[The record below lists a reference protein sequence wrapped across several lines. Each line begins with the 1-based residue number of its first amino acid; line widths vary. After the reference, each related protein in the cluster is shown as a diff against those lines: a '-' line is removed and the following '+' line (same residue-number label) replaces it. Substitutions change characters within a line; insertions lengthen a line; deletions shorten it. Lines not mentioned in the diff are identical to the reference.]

1 MSIFNRFFFHFN
13 NILTYLSAHKLN
25 LINMKKAFLVVLML
39 SSSLIFAQNNISGS
53 VSDESGNPVPGA
65 TVVVEGTNTGVV
77 TDFDG
82 NYQIN
87 ASAGDQ
93 LTFSSL
99 GFASQTITVG
109 NQSQINVT
117 LMSSVDILDEVVVS
131 GYQTQQRRS
140 LSGAIGTVDT
150 DEAFKT
156 QVTNAAE
163 ALQGRVAGVQVT
175 SGGGPGAAPVIRIRG
190 YSTTNDNSPLYVID
204 GIQTTD
210 PNVMRDINPRD
221 IENISVLKDGAA
233 AIYGAR
239 ASNGVIVVTTKKGS
253 YNSKN
258 TLEIDATY
266 GISEV
271 TRYPDMLNVQQH
283 ADMTW
288 QSILNDGN
296 TPSHPQYGSGPTP
309 SVPIF
314 LNVPIPSGAEYEG
327 AGAKVAPGGTDWFD
341 AIFDPAAV
349 TNVSVSASGGGA
361 EGRYH
366 LSANYLNQEGVIIH
380 TGYERASTRL
390 NSEFKIGD
398 KLTISENLNVT
409 YDKELTTSGNPIQ
422 NAAFSSP
429 LVPVRDTNG
438 NFAGTYSN
446 SARVGIANNPVADL
460 ARGKD
465 DYNKNL
471 RVIGDISVKWQ
482 ITPELLFKS
491 SAGIT
496 MRDLNGRYFTALNPE
511 HGEAISNNT
520 LTEQSFRQD
529 SWVVTNFLNYKNSF
543 GDHTLDLL
551 VGTESTK
558 NNYKGFGALRTNY
571 LFEDPSF
578 YLLSNGSGVPV
589 IAGAAAS
596 SNSIFSLLATANWS
610 YGGKYFATAT
620 VRKDDTS
627 RFAKATSDAIFPSGS
642 IAWLVSNEDW
652 FDSSVFD
659 TLKIRASYGELGNQE
674 IGISNADINISTINE
689 FTGAYAFGGSG
700 SATAGAVI
708 ASKGNP
714 LLTWETMTSKN
725 FAIDAG
731 FFDNKMTMTLDVF
744 ENVTDGLVAQDTQKI
759 STTAIDASA
768 PFTNLGS
775 MKSSGFDLSLNYTDV
790 TSSGLTYSI
799 SANATKAVNEVTEL
813 ISEAYSGSSQRIGT
827 MTRTSVGEPI
837 SYFYGR
843 KVLGIFQNDAE
854 VAAHATQDG
863 AGPGRFKYEDI
874 NGDGVINDSDR
885 TKIGDPHPDL
895 IFGVNMNFAY
905 KSWDMSMFWNGSL
918 GNDIFDYTALY
929 YETPYFFNGNRST
942 RVLDSWSPTN
952 TGAELPA
959 LSETTL
965 NSEFST
971 ANSFFVRDGS
981 YVRLRSLQIGY
992 TLPDTIASKL
1002 GASSARV
1009 YYNGTNLLTLT
1020 DFTGLDPEVP
1030 RGGALDIGV
1039 YSAQYPSNSISSLG
1053 INIKF

>member
-1 MSIFNRFFFHFN
+1 
-13 NILTYLSAHKLN
+13 
-25 LINMKKAFLVVLML
+25 MKKAFLVVLML
-39 SSSLIFAQNNISGS
+39 SSSLIFAQNSISGS
-53 VSDESGNPVPGA
+53 VSDADNNPIPGA
-65 TVVVEGTNTGVV
+65 TIVVEGTNTGVV

-87 ASAGDQ
+87 ASTGDQ

-99 GFASQTITVG
+99 GFGSQTITVG
-109 NQSQINVT
+109 NQNQINVT

-163 ALQGRVAGVQVT
+163 ALQGRVAGVSVV
-175 SGGGPGAAPVIRIRG
+175 SGGGPGSAPVIRIRG
-190 YSTTNDNSPLYVID
+190 YATTNSNSPLYVID

-210 PNVMRDINPRD
+210 TNVMRDINPRD

-239 ASNGVIVVTTKKGS
+239 ASNGVIVVTTKKGN

-258 TLEIDATY
+258 TLEVNATY
-266 GISEV
+266 GMSEV

-296 TPSHPQYGSGPTP
+296 TPTHPQYGSGPTP
-309 SVPIF
+309 SVPVF

-327 AGAKVAPGGTDWFD
+327 AGAKVQPGGTKWFEE
-341 AIFDPAAV
+341 IFDPAA
-349 TNVSVSASGGGA
+349 TTEVSVAASGGSEQGKYLMSV
-361 EGRYH
+361 R
-366 LSANYLNQEGVIIH
+366 YLNQEGVIIH
-380 TGYERASTRL
+380 TGFESVSTRL

-398 KLTISENLNVT
+398 KITISENLNIT
-409 YDKELTTSGNPIQ
+409 YDKEQGASGNPIQ

-460 ARGKD
+460 ARGAD
-465 DYNKNL
+465 DYSKNL
-471 RVIGDISVKWQ
+471 RVIGDVSFKYQ
-482 ITPELLFKS
+482 ITPELLFKT

-520 LTEQSFRQD
+520 LNEQSFRQD
-529 SWVVTNFLNYKNSF
+529 EWVVTNFLNYKNSF
-543 GDHTLDLL
+543 GDHTLDVLI
-551 VGTESTK
+551 GTEATK
-558 NNYKGFGALRTNY
+558 NNYKGFGALRTGY
-571 LFEDPSF
+571 LFEDPGF
-578 YLLSNGSGVPV
+578 YLLTNGSGVPV
-589 IAGAAAS
+589 ISGGGANS
-596 SNSIFSLLATANWS
+596 SSIFSLLGTANWS

-627 RFAKATSDAIFPSGS
+627 RFAQAEADAIFPSVSG
-642 IAWLVSNEDW
+642 AWLVSSEDW

-659 TLKIRASYGELGNQE
+659 TLKMRASWGELGNQQ
-674 IGISNADINISTINE
+674 IGGSNLDVNISGLSE
-689 FTGAYAFGGSG
+689 GTGFYAFSGSG
-700 SATAGAVI
+700 GATPGAVI
-708 ASKGNP
+708 GSKGNP
-714 LLTWETMTSKN
+714 LLTWETMTSTN
-725 FAIDAG
+725 FALDMG
-731 FFDNKMTMTLDVF
+731 FLDNKLTATIDVF
-744 ENVTDGLVAQDTQKI
+744 SNETTGLVAQDTQKI
-759 STTAIDASA
+759 STTAIDAAA
-768 PFTNLGS
+768 PYTNLGS
-775 MKSSGFDLSLNYTDV
+775 MKSTGFDLSLNYSDT
-790 TSSGLTYSI
+790 TSSGLTFSI
-799 SANATKAVNEVTEL
+799 NANATKATNEVTEL
-813 ISEAYSGSSQRIGT
+813 ISDFYSGGSQRIGS

-843 KVLGIFQNDAE
+843 NVLGIFQTAAE

-863 AGPGRFKYEDI
+863 AGVGRFKYEDI
-874 NGDGVINDSDR
+874 NGDGVINDNDR

-895 IFGVNMNFAY
+895 IFGINLNMGY
-905 KSWDMSMFWNGSL
+905 KNWDMSMFWNGSM

-929 YETPYFFNGNRST
+929 YETPYFFNGGRST

-959 LSETTL
+959 LSETIL
-965 NSEFST
+965 NNEFTS

-981 YVRLRSLQIGY
+981 YLRLRTLQIGY

-1039 YSAQYPSNSISSLG
+1039 YSAQYPTNSASSLG

>member
-1 MSIFNRFFFHFN
+1 
-13 NILTYLSAHKLN
+13 
-25 LINMKKAFLVVLML
+25 MKKAFFVVLML
-39 SSSLIFAQNNISGS
+39 SSSLIFAQDTISGS
-53 VSDESGNPVPGA
+53 VSDADNNPIPGA
-65 TVVVEGTNTGVV
+65 TIVVEGTNTGVV

-87 ASAGDQ
+87 ASTGDQ

-99 GFASQTITVG
+99 GFGSQTITIG
-109 NQSQINVT
+109 NQNQINVT

-163 ALQGRVAGVQVT
+163 ALQGRVAGVSVV
-175 SGGGPGAAPVIRIRG
+175 SGGGPGSAPVIRIRG
-190 YSTTNDNSPLYVID
+190 YATTNSNSPLYVID

-210 PNVMRDINPRD
+210 TNVMRDINPRD

-239 ASNGVIVVTTKKGS
+239 ASNGVIVVTTKKGN
-253 YNSKN
+253 YNTKN
-258 TLEIDATY
+258 TLDVNATY
-266 GISEV
+266 GMSQV

-296 TPSHPQYGSGPTP
+296 TPTHPQYGSGPTP
-309 SVPIF
+309 SVPVF
-314 LNVPIPSGAEYEG
+314 LNVPIPGGAEYEG
-327 AGAKVAPGGTDWFD
+327 AGAKVQPGGTKWFD
-341 AIFDPAAV
+341 EVFDPAA
-349 TNVSVSASGGGA
+349 TTEVSVAASGGSEQGKYLMSV
-361 EGRYH
+361 RY
-366 LSANYLNQEGVIIH
+366 LKQEGVIIH
-380 TGYERASTRL
+380 TGFESVSTRL

-398 KLTISENLNVT
+398 KITISENLNIT
-409 YDKELTTSGNPIQ
+409 YDKEQTTSGNPMQ

-460 ARGKD
+460 ARGKN

-471 RVIGDISVKWQ
+471 RVIGDVSFKYQ
-482 ITPELLFKS
+482 ITPELLFKT

-529 SWVVTNFLNYKNSF
+529 EWVVTNFLNYKNSF
-543 GDHTLDLL
+543 GDHTLDVLI
-551 VGTESTK
+551 GTEATK
-558 NNYKGFGALRTNY
+558 NNFKGFGALRTGY

-578 YLLSNGSGVPV
+578 YLLTNGSGVPV
-589 IAGAAAS
+589 ISSGSAS
-596 SNSIFSLLATANWS
+596 SSSIFSLLGTANWS

-620 VRKDDTS
+620 IRKDDTS
-627 RFAKATSDAIFPSGS
+627 RFAQAEADAIFPSVSG
-642 IAWLVSNEDW
+642 AWIVSSEDW

-659 TLKIRASYGELGNQE
+659 TLKMRASWGELGNQQ
-674 IGISNADINISTINE
+674 IGGSNLDVNISGLSE
-689 FTGAYAFGGSG
+689 GTGFYAFSGSG
-700 SATAGAVI
+700 GATPGAVI

-714 LLTWETMTSKN
+714 LLTWETMTSTN
-725 FAIDAG
+725 FALDMG
-731 FFDNKMTMTLDVF
+731 FLDNKLTATIDVF
-744 ENVTDGLVAQDTQKI
+744 SNETTGLVAQDTQKI
-759 STTAIDASA
+759 STTAIDARA
-768 PFTNLGS
+768 PYTNLGA
-775 MKSSGFDLSLNYTDV
+775 MKSTGFDLSLNYSDT

-799 SANATKAVNEVTEL
+799 NANATKATNEVTEL
-813 ISEAYSGSSQRIGT
+813 ISDFYSGGSQRIGS

-843 KVLGIFQNDAE
+843 NVLGIFQTAAE
-854 VAAHATQDG
+854 VAGHATQDG
-863 AGPGRFKYEDI
+863 AGVGRFKYEDI
-874 NGDGVINDSDR
+874 NGDGVINDNDR

-895 IFGVNMNFAY
+895 IFGINLNMGY
-905 KSWDMSMFWNGSL
+905 KNWDMSMFWNGSM

-929 YETPYFFNGNRST
+929 YETPYFFNGGRST

-952 TGAELPA
+952 TGAALPA
-959 LSETTL
+959 LSETIL
-965 NSEFST
+965 NNEFTS

-981 YVRLRSLQIGY
+981 YLRLRTLQIGY

-1039 YSAQYPSNSISSLG
+1039 YSAQYPTNSASSLG

>member
-1 MSIFNRFFFHFN
+1 
-13 NILTYLSAHKLN
+13 
-25 LINMKKAFLVVLML
+25 MKKAFLVVLML
-39 SSSLIFAQNNISGS
+39 SSSLIFAQNSISGS
-53 VSDESGNPVPGA
+53 VSDENNNPIPGA
-65 TVVVEGTNTGVV
+65 TIVVEGTNTGVV

-87 ASAGDQ
+87 ASTGDQ

-99 GFASQTITVG
+99 GFGSQTITVG
-109 NQSQINVT
+109 NQNQINVT

-163 ALQGRVAGVQVT
+163 ALQGRVAGVSVV

-190 YSTTNDNSPLYVID
+190 YATTNDNNPLYVID

-253 YNSKN
+253 YNMKN
-258 TLEIDATY
+258 TLDVNATY

-296 TPSHPQYGSGPTP
+296 TPSHPQYGSGSKPQIPT
-309 SVPIF
+309 F
-314 LNVPIPSGAEYEG
+314 LNVPMPSGQAYVG
-327 AGAKVAPGGTDWFD
+327 AQAQVQPGGTKWFEEV
-341 AIFDPAAV
+341 FDPASV
-349 TNVSVSASGGGA
+349 TEVSLSASGGSEQGK
-361 EGRYH
+361 YH
-366 LSANYLNQEGVIIH
+366 MSVRYLNQEGVIIH
-380 TGYERASTRL
+380 TGFESVSTRL

-398 KLTISENLNVT
+398 KITISENLNIA
-409 YDKELTTSGNPIQ
+409 YDKEGTTSGNPMQ

-446 SARVGIANNPVADL
+446 AARVGIANNPVADL
-460 ARGKD
+460 ARGKN

-471 RVIGDISVKWQ
+471 RVVGDVSFKWQ
-482 ITPELLFKS
+482 ITPELLFKT

-529 SWVVTNFLNYKNSF
+529 EWVVTNFLNYKNSF
-543 GDHTLDLL
+543 GDHTLDVL
-551 VGTESTK
+551 VGTEATK
-558 NNYKGFGALRTNY
+558 NNFKGFGALRTGY

-589 IAGAAAS
+589 IQYGNSNS
-596 SNSIFSLLATANWS
+596 SSIFSLLATANWS

-627 RFAKATSDAIFPSGS
+627 RFASATADAIFPSVSG
-642 IAWLVSNEDW
+642 AWLISSEDG

-659 TLKIRASYGELGNQE
+659 TLKIRASYGELGNQQ
-674 IGISNADINISTINE
+674 IGGSNLDVNISNLSE
-689 FTGAYAFGGSG
+689 GTGFYAFSGSG
-700 SATAGAVI
+700 GATAGAVI

-714 LLTWETMTSKN
+714 LLTWETMTSTN

-731 FFDNKMTMTLDVF
+731 FLDNRLTATIDVF
-744 ENVTDGLVAQDTQKI
+744 SNETTGLVAQDTQKI

-768 PFTNLGS
+768 PFTNLGA
-775 MKSSGFDLSLNYTDV
+775 MKSTGFDLSLNYADT
-790 TSSGLTYSI
+790 TSSGITYSI
-799 SANATKAVNEVTEL
+799 NANATRAKNEVTEL
-813 ISEAYSGSSQRIGT
+813 ISDFYSGSSNRIGT

-843 KVLGIFQNDAE
+843 NVLGIFQTAAE

-863 AGPGRFKYEDI
+863 AGVGRFKYEDI
-874 NGDGVINDSDR
+874 NGDGVINDNDR

-895 IFGVNMNFAY
+895 LFGVNLNLAY
-905 KSWDMSMFWNGSL
+905 KNWDMSMFWNGSI

-929 YETPYFFNGNRST
+929 YETPYFFNGGRST
-942 RVLDSWSPTN
+942 AVLDSWSPTN
-952 TGAELPA
+952 TGAALPA
-959 LSETTL
+959 LSETIL
-965 NSEFST
+965 NNEFTS

-981 YVRLRSLQIGY
+981 YLRLRTLQIGY
-992 TLPDTIASKL
+992 TLPDTFASKL

-1020 DFTGLDPEVP
+1020 DFTGLDPEVA
-1030 RGGALDIGV
+1030 RSGALDIGV
-1039 YSAQYPSNSISSLG
+1039 YDAQYPTNSVSSLG

>member
-1 MSIFNRFFFHFN
+1 
-13 NILTYLSAHKLN
+13 
-25 LINMKKAFLVVLML
+25 MKKAFLVVLML
-39 SSSLIFAQNNISGS
+39 SSSLIFAQNSISGS
-53 VSDESGNPVPGA
+53 VSDADNNPIPGA
-65 TVVVEGTNTGVV
+65 TIVVEGTNTGVV

-87 ASAGDQ
+87 ASTGDQ

-99 GFASQTITVG
+99 GFGSQTITVG
-109 NQSQINVT
+109 NQNQINVT

-163 ALQGRVAGVQVT
+163 ALQGRVAGVSVV
-175 SGGGPGAAPVIRIRG
+175 SGGGPGSAPVIRIRG
-190 YSTTNDNSPLYVID
+190 YATTNSNSPLYVID

-210 PNVMRDINPRD
+210 TNVMRDINPRD

-239 ASNGVIVVTTKKGS
+239 ASNGVIVVTTKKGN

-258 TLEIDATY
+258 TLEVNATY
-266 GISEV
+266 GMSQV

-296 TPSHPQYGSGPTP
+296 TPTHPQYGSGPTP
-309 SVPIF
+309 SVPVF

-327 AGAKVAPGGTDWFD
+327 AGAKVQPGGTKWFEE
-341 AIFDPAAV
+341 IFDPAA
-349 TNVSVSASGGGA
+349 TTEVSVAASGGSEQGKYLMSV
-361 EGRYH
+361 R
-366 LSANYLNQEGVIIH
+366 YLNQEGVIIH
-380 TGYERASTRL
+380 TGFESVSTRL

-398 KLTISENLNVT
+398 KITISENLNIT
-409 YDKELTTSGNPIQ
+409 YDKEQGASGNPIQ

-446 SARVGIANNPVADL
+446 AARVGIANNPVADL
-460 ARGKD
+460 ARGAD

-471 RVIGDISVKWQ
+471 RVIGDVSFKYQ
-482 ITPELLFKS
+482 ITPELLFKT

-520 LTEQSFRQD
+520 LNEQSFRQD
-529 SWVVTNFLNYKNSF
+529 EWVVTNFLNYKNSF
-543 GDHTLDLL
+543 GDHTLDVLI
-551 VGTESTK
+551 GTEATK
-558 NNYKGFGALRTNY
+558 NNYKGFGALRTGY
-571 LFEDPSF
+571 LFEDPGF
-578 YLLSNGSGVPV
+578 YLLTNGSGVPV
-589 IAGAAAS
+589 ISGGGANS
-596 SNSIFSLLATANWS
+596 SSIFSLLGTANWS

-627 RFAKATSDAIFPSGS
+627 RFAQAEADAIFPSVSG
-642 IAWLVSNEDW
+642 AWLVSSEDW

-659 TLKIRASYGELGNQE
+659 TLKMRASWGELGNQQ
-674 IGISNADINISTINE
+674 IGGSNLDVNISGLSE
-689 FTGAYAFGGSG
+689 GTGFYAFSGSG
-700 SATAGAVI
+700 GATPGAVI
-708 ASKGNP
+708 GSKGNP
-714 LLTWETMTSKN
+714 LLTWETMTSTN
-725 FAIDAG
+725 FALDMG
-731 FFDNKMTMTLDVF
+731 FLDNKLTATIDVF
-744 ENVTDGLVAQDTQKI
+744 SNETTGLVAQDTQKI
-759 STTAIDASA
+759 STTAIDAAA
-768 PFTNLGS
+768 PYTNLGA
-775 MKSSGFDLSLNYTDV
+775 MKSTGFDLSLNYSDT
-790 TSSGLTYSI
+790 TSSGLTFSI
-799 SANATKAVNEVTEL
+799 NANATKATNEVTEL
-813 ISEAYSGSSQRIGT
+813 ISDFYSGGSQRIGS

-843 KVLGIFQNDAE
+843 NVLGIFQTAAE
-854 VAAHATQDG
+854 VAGHATQDG
-863 AGPGRFKYEDI
+863 AGVGRFKYEDI
-874 NGDGVINDSDR
+874 NGDGVINDNDR

-895 IFGVNMNFAY
+895 IFGINLNMGY
-905 KSWDMSMFWNGSL
+905 KNWDMSMFWNGSM

-929 YETPYFFNGNRST
+929 YETPYFFNGGRST

-952 TGAELPA
+952 TGAALPA
-959 LSETTL
+959 LSETIL
-965 NSEFST
+965 NNEFTS

-981 YVRLRSLQIGY
+981 YLRLRTLQIGY

-1039 YSAQYPSNSISSLG
+1039 YSAQYPTNSASSLG

>member
-1 MSIFNRFFFHFN
+1 
-13 NILTYLSAHKLN
+13 
-25 LINMKKAFLVVLML
+25 MKKAFLVVLML

-87 ASAGDQ
+87 ASTGDQ

-271 TRYPDMLNVQQH
+271 TRYPDMLDVQQH

-460 ARGKD
+460 YRGKD

-520 LTEQSFRQD
+520 LSEQSFRQD

-589 IAGAAAS
+589 ISGASAS

-731 FFDNKMTMTLDVF
+731 FFDNKMTVTLDVF

-952 TGAELPA
+952 TDAELPA

>member
-1 MSIFNRFFFHFN
+1 
-13 NILTYLSAHKLN
+13 
-25 LINMKKAFLVVLML
+25 MKKAFLVVLML

-150 DEAFKT
+150 EEAFKT
-156 QVTNAAE
+156 QVTNAAD

-175 SGGGPGAAPVIRIRG
+175 SGGGPGAAPVVRIRG

-271 TRYPDMLNVQQH
+271 TRYPDMLDVQQH

-520 LTEQSFRQD
+520 LSEQSFRQD

-589 IAGAAAS
+589 ISGAGAS

-642 IAWLVSNEDW
+642 LAWLVSNEDW

-674 IGISNADINISTINE
+674 IGISNADINISNINE

-700 SATAGAVI
+700 GATAGAVI
-708 ASKGNP
+708 AAKGNP

-768 PFTNLGS
+768 PYTNLGS

>member
-1 MSIFNRFFFHFN
+1 
-13 NILTYLSAHKLN
+13 
-25 LINMKKAFLVVLML
+25 MKKAFLVVLML
-39 SSSLIFAQNNISGS
+39 SSSLIFAQDTISGS
-53 VSDESGNPVPGA
+53 VSDADNNPIPGA
-65 TVVVEGTNTGVV
+65 TIVVEGTNTGVV

-87 ASAGDQ
+87 ASTGDQ

-99 GFASQTITVG
+99 GFGSQTITIG
-109 NQSQINVT
+109 NQNQINVT

-163 ALQGRVAGVQVT
+163 ALQGRVAGVSVV
-175 SGGGPGAAPVIRIRG
+175 SGGGPGSAPVIRIRG
-190 YSTTNDNSPLYVID
+190 YATTNSNSPLYVID

-210 PNVMRDINPRD
+210 TNVMRDINPRD

-239 ASNGVIVVTTKKGS
+239 ASNGVIVVTTKKGN

-258 TLEIDATY
+258 TLEVNATY
-266 GISEV
+266 GMSQV

-296 TPSHPQYGSGPTP
+296 TPTHPQYGSGPTP
-309 SVPIF
+309 SVPVF

-327 AGAKVAPGGTDWFD
+327 AGAKVQPGGTKWFEE
-341 AIFDPAAV
+341 IFDPAA
-349 TNVSVSASGGGA
+349 TTEVSVAASGGSEQGKYLMSV
-361 EGRYH
+361 R
-366 LSANYLNQEGVIIH
+366 YLNQEGVIIH
-380 TGYERASTRL
+380 TGFESVSTRL

-398 KLTISENLNVT
+398 KITISENLNIT
-409 YDKELTTSGNPIQ
+409 YDKEQGASGNPIQ

-460 ARGKD
+460 ARGAD
-465 DYNKNL
+465 DYSKNL
-471 RVIGDISVKWQ
+471 RVIGDVSFKYQ
-482 ITPELLFKS
+482 ITPELLFKT

-520 LTEQSFRQD
+520 LNEQSFRQD
-529 SWVVTNFLNYKNSF
+529 EWVVTNFLNYKNSF
-543 GDHTLDLL
+543 GDHTLDVLI
-551 VGTESTK
+551 GTEATK
-558 NNYKGFGALRTNY
+558 NNYKGFGALRTGY
-571 LFEDPSF
+571 LFEDPGF
-578 YLLSNGSGVPV
+578 YLLTNGSGVPV
-589 IAGAAAS
+589 ISGGGANS
-596 SNSIFSLLATANWS
+596 SSIFSLLGTANWS

-627 RFAKATSDAIFPSGS
+627 RFAQAEADAIFPSVSG
-642 IAWLVSNEDW
+642 AWLVSSEDW

-659 TLKIRASYGELGNQE
+659 TLKMRASWGELGNQQ
-674 IGISNADINISTINE
+674 IGGSNLDVNISGLSE
-689 FTGAYAFGGSG
+689 GTGFYAFSGSG
-700 SATAGAVI
+700 GATPGAVI
-708 ASKGNP
+708 GSKGNP
-714 LLTWETMTSKN
+714 LLTWETMTSTN
-725 FAIDAG
+725 FALDMG
-731 FFDNKMTMTLDVF
+731 FLDNKLTATIDVF
-744 ENVTDGLVAQDTQKI
+744 SNETTGLVAQDTQKI
-759 STTAIDASA
+759 STTAIDAAA
-768 PFTNLGS
+768 PYTNLGA
-775 MKSSGFDLSLNYTDV
+775 MKSTGFDLSLNYSDT
-790 TSSGLTYSI
+790 TSSGLTFSI
-799 SANATKAVNEVTEL
+799 NANATKATNEVTEL
-813 ISEAYSGSSQRIGT
+813 ISDFYSGGSQRIGS

-843 KVLGIFQNDAE
+843 NVLGIFQTAAE

-863 AGPGRFKYEDI
+863 AGVGRFKYEDI
-874 NGDGVINDSDR
+874 NGDGVINDNDR

-895 IFGVNMNFAY
+895 LFGMNLNMAY
-905 KSWDMSMFWNGSL
+905 KNWDMSMFWNGSM

-929 YETPYFFNGNRST
+929 YETPYFFNGGRST

-959 LSETTL
+959 LSETIL
-965 NSEFST
+965 NNEFTS

-981 YVRLRSLQIGY
+981 YLRLRTLQIGY

-1039 YSAQYPSNSISSLG
+1039 YSAQYPTNSASSLG

>member
-1 MSIFNRFFFHFN
+1 
-13 NILTYLSAHKLN
+13 
-25 LINMKKAFLVVLML
+25 MKKAFLVVLML
-39 SSSLIFAQNNISGS
+39 SSSLIFAQDTISGS
-53 VSDESGNPVPGA
+53 VSDADNNPIPGA
-65 TVVVEGTNTGVV
+65 TIVVEGTNTGVV

-87 ASAGDQ
+87 ASTGDQ

-99 GFASQTITVG
+99 GFGSQTITVG
-109 NQSQINVT
+109 NQNQINVT

-163 ALQGRVAGVQVT
+163 ALQGRVAGVSVV
-175 SGGGPGAAPVIRIRG
+175 SGGGPGSAPVIRIRG
-190 YSTTNDNSPLYVID
+190 YATTNSNSPLYVID

-210 PNVMRDINPRD
+210 TNVMRDINPRD

-239 ASNGVIVVTTKKGS
+239 ASNGVIVVTTKKGN

-258 TLEIDATY
+258 TLEVNATY
-266 GISEV
+266 GMSQV

-296 TPSHPQYGSGPTP
+296 TPTHPQYGSGPTP
-309 SVPIF
+309 SVPVF

-327 AGAKVAPGGTDWFD
+327 AGAKVQPGGTKWFEE
-341 AIFDPAAV
+341 IFDPAA
-349 TNVSVSASGGGA
+349 TTEVSVAASGGSEQGKYLMSV
-361 EGRYH
+361 R
-366 LSANYLNQEGVIIH
+366 YLNQEGVIIH
-380 TGYERASTRL
+380 TGFESVSTRL

-398 KLTISENLNVT
+398 KITISENLNIT
-409 YDKELTTSGNPIQ
+409 YDKEQGASGNPIQ

-460 ARGKD
+460 ARGAD
-465 DYNKNL
+465 DYSKNL
-471 RVIGDISVKWQ
+471 RVIGDVSFKYQ
-482 ITPELLFKS
+482 ITPELLFKT

-520 LTEQSFRQD
+520 LNEQSFRQD
-529 SWVVTNFLNYKNSF
+529 EWVVTNFLNYKNSF
-543 GDHTLDLL
+543 GDHTLDVLI
-551 VGTESTK
+551 GTEATK
-558 NNYKGFGALRTNY
+558 NNYKGFGALRTGY
-571 LFEDPSF
+571 LFEDPGF
-578 YLLSNGSGVPV
+578 YLLTNGSGVPV
-589 IAGAAAS
+589 ISGGGANS
-596 SNSIFSLLATANWS
+596 SSIFSLLGTANWS

-627 RFAKATSDAIFPSGS
+627 RFAQAEADAIFPSVSG
-642 IAWLVSNEDW
+642 AWLVSSEDW

-659 TLKIRASYGELGNQE
+659 TLKMRASWGELGNQQ
-674 IGISNADINISTINE
+674 IGGSNLDVNISGLSE
-689 FTGAYAFGGSG
+689 GTGFYAFSGSG
-700 SATAGAVI
+700 GATPGAVI
-708 ASKGNP
+708 GSKGNP
-714 LLTWETMTSKN
+714 LLTWETMTSTN
-725 FAIDAG
+725 FALDMG
-731 FFDNKMTMTLDVF
+731 FLDNKLTATIDVF
-744 ENVTDGLVAQDTQKI
+744 SNETTGLVAQDTQKI
-759 STTAIDASA
+759 STTAIDAAA
-768 PFTNLGS
+768 PYTNLGA
-775 MKSSGFDLSLNYTDV
+775 MKSTGFDLSLNYSDT
-790 TSSGLTYSI
+790 TSSGLTFSI
-799 SANATKAVNEVTEL
+799 NANATKATNEVTEL
-813 ISEAYSGSSQRIGT
+813 ISDFYSGGSQRIGS

-843 KVLGIFQNDAE
+843 NVLGIFQTAAE

-863 AGPGRFKYEDI
+863 AGVGRFKYEDI
-874 NGDGVINDSDR
+874 NGDGVINDNDR

-895 IFGVNMNFAY
+895 IFGINLNMGY
-905 KSWDMSMFWNGSL
+905 KNWDMSMFWNGSM

-929 YETPYFFNGNRST
+929 YETPYFFNGGRST

-959 LSETTL
+959 LSETIL
-965 NSEFST
+965 NNEFTS

-981 YVRLRSLQIGY
+981 YLRLRTLQIGY

-1039 YSAQYPSNSISSLG
+1039 YSAQYPTNSASSLG

>member
-1 MSIFNRFFFHFN
+1 
-13 NILTYLSAHKLN
+13 
-25 LINMKKAFLVVLML
+25 MKKAFLVVLML

-460 ARGKD
+460 ARGAD

-520 LTEQSFRQD
+520 LQEQSFRQD

-589 IAGAAAS
+589 ISGASAS

-674 IGISNADINISTINE
+674 IGISNADINISNINE

-874 NGDGVINDSDR
+874 NNDGVINDSDR

>member
-1 MSIFNRFFFHFN
+1 MPIFNRFFFHFN

-589 IAGAAAS
+589 IAGASAS

>member
-1 MSIFNRFFFHFN
+1 
-13 NILTYLSAHKLN
+13 
-25 LINMKKAFLVVLML
+25 MKKAFLVVLML

-271 TRYPDMLNVQQH
+271 TRYPDMLDVQQH

-520 LTEQSFRQD
+520 LSEQSFRQD

-589 IAGAAAS
+589 ISGAGAS

-674 IGISNADINISTINE
+674 IGISNADINISNINE

-700 SATAGAVI
+700 GATAGAVI
-708 ASKGNP
+708 AAKGNP

-768 PFTNLGS
+768 PYTNLGS

>member
-1 MSIFNRFFFHFN
+1 
-13 NILTYLSAHKLN
+13 
-25 LINMKKAFLVVLML
+25 MKKAFLVVLML
-39 SSSLIFAQNNISGS
+39 SSSLVFAQNNISGS
-53 VSDESGNPVPGA
+53 VSDEDGNPVPGA
-65 TVVVEGTNTGVV
+65 TIVVEGTNTGVV

-99 GFASQTITVG
+99 GFGSQTITVG
-109 NQSQINVT
+109 NQNQINVT

-150 DEAFKT
+150 EEAFKT

-221 IENISVLKDGAA
+221 IENISVLKDGSA

-239 ASNGVIVVTTKKGS
+239 ASNGVIVVTTKKGT
-253 YNSKN
+253 YNQAN
-258 TLEIDATY
+258 TLEVDASY
-266 GISEV
+266 GISTV
-271 TRYPDMLNVQQH
+271 TRVPDMLNVQQH

-296 TPSHPQYGSGPTP
+296 TPSHPQYGTGATP

-327 AGAKVAPGGTDWFD
+327 AGAKVAPNGTDWFD
-341 AIFDPAAV
+341 EIFDPAEV
-349 TNVSVSASGGGA
+349 TNVSVSASGGS
-361 EGRYH
+361 EQGRYH
-366 LSANYLNQEGVIIH
+366 MSANYLKQEGVIIH

-398 KLTISENLNVT
+398 KLTVAENLNIT
-409 YDKELTTSGNPIQ
+409 YDKEGTTSGNPIQ

-460 ARGKD
+460 YRGRN

-482 ITPELLFKS
+482 ITPELVFKT

-520 LTEQSFRQD
+520 LSEQSFRQD

-543 GDHTLDLL
+543 GDHNLDLL
-551 VGTESTK
+551 VGTEQTK

-589 IAGAAAS
+589 ISGAGAN
-596 SNSIFSLLATANWS
+596 SNSISSLLATANWS
-610 YGGKYFATAT
+610 YNNIGATAT
-620 VRKDDTS
+620 IRKDDTS
-627 RFAKATSDAIFPSGS
+627 RFAKATSDAVFPSAS
-642 IAWLVSNEDW
+642 MFWLMSSEDW

-674 IGISNADINISTINE
+674 IGISNADINISNINE
-689 FTGAYAFGGSG
+689 FTGAYAYGGSG
-700 SATAGAVI
+700 GATAGAVI

-731 FFDNKMTMTLDVF
+731 FMDNKLTMTLDVF

-768 PFTNLGS
+768 PYTNLGS
-775 MKSSGFDLSLNYTDV
+775 MKSSGFDLSLNYGDT
-790 TSSGLTYSI
+790 TSNGVTYSI
-799 SANATKAVNEVTEL
+799 AANATRAKNEVTEL
-813 ISEAYSGSSQRIGT
+813 ISESYSGSSQRIGT

-843 KVLGIFQNDAE
+843 NVLGIFQTEAE
-854 VAAHATQDG
+854 VASHATQDG
-863 AGPGRFKYEDI
+863 AGVGRFKYEDI
-874 NGDGVINDSDR
+874 NNDGIINDSDR

-895 IFGVNMNFAY
+895 IFGVNVNVAY
-905 KSWDMSMFWNGSL
+905 KNWDMSMFWNGQL
-918 GNDIFDYTALY
+918 GFDIFDYTALY

-942 RVLDSWSPTN
+942 RVLDSWSPSN
-952 TGAELPA
+952 TGAALPA

-971 ANSFFVRDGS
+971 SNSFFVRDGS
-981 YVRLRSLQIGY
+981 YARLRSLQIGY
-992 TLPDTIASKL
+992 TLPDNIASKL

-1039 YSAQYPSNSISSLG
+1039 YSAQYPSNAISSLG

>member
-1 MSIFNRFFFHFN
+1 
-13 NILTYLSAHKLN
+13 
-25 LINMKKAFLVVLML
+25 MKKAFLVVLML
-39 SSSLIFAQNNISGS
+39 SSSLIFAQDTISGS
-53 VSDESGNPVPGA
+53 VSDADNNPIPGA
-65 TVVVEGTNTGVV
+65 TIVVEGTNTGVV

-87 ASAGDQ
+87 ASTGDQ

-99 GFASQTITVG
+99 GFGSQTITVG
-109 NQSQINVT
+109 NQNQINVT

-163 ALQGRVAGVQVT
+163 ALQGRVAGVSVV
-175 SGGGPGAAPVIRIRG
+175 SGGGPGSAPVIRIRG
-190 YSTTNDNSPLYVID
+190 YATTNDNSPLYVID

-210 PNVMRDINPRD
+210 TNVMRDINPRD

-239 ASNGVIVVTTKKGS
+239 ASNGVIVVTTKKGN

-258 TLEIDATY
+258 TLEVNATY
-266 GISEV
+266 GMSQV

-296 TPSHPQYGSGPTP
+296 TPTHPQYGSGPTP
-309 SVPIF
+309 SVPVF

-327 AGAKVAPGGTDWFD
+327 AGAKVQPGGTKWFEE
-341 AIFDPAAV
+341 IFDPAA
-349 TNVSVSASGGGA
+349 TTEVSVAASGGSEQGKYLMSV
-361 EGRYH
+361 R
-366 LSANYLNQEGVIIH
+366 YLNQEGVIIH
-380 TGYERASTRL
+380 SGFESVSTRL

-398 KLTISENLNVT
+398 KITISENLNIT
-409 YDKELTTSGNPIQ
+409 YDKEQTTSGNPMQ

-446 SARVGIANNPVADL
+446 AARVGIANNPVADL
-460 ARGKD
+460 ARGAD

-471 RVIGDISVKWQ
+471 RVIGDVSFKYQ
-482 ITPELLFKS
+482 ITPELLFKT

-529 SWVVTNFLNYKNSF
+529 EWVVTNFLNYKNSF
-543 GDHTLDLL
+543 GDHTLDVLI
-551 VGTESTK
+551 GTEATK
-558 NNYKGFGALRTNY
+558 KNFKGFGALRTGY

-589 IAGAAAS
+589 IQYGGSNS
-596 SNSIFSLLATANWS
+596 SSIFSLLGTANWS

-620 VRKDDTS
+620 IRKDDTS
-627 RFAKATSDAIFPSGS
+627 RFAQAEADAIFPSVSG
-642 IAWLVSNEDW
+642 AWLVSSEDW

-659 TLKIRASYGELGNQE
+659 TLKMRASWGELGNQQ
-674 IGISNADINISTINE
+674 IGGSNLDVNISGLSE
-689 FTGAYAFGGSG
+689 GTGFYAFSGSG
-700 SATAGAVI
+700 GATPGAVI

-714 LLTWETMTSKN
+714 LLTWETMTSTN
-725 FAIDAG
+725 FALDMG
-731 FFDNKMTMTLDVF
+731 FLDNKLTATIDVF
-744 ENVTDGLVAQDTQKI
+744 SNETTGLVAQDTQKI
-759 STTAIDASA
+759 STTAIDAAA
-768 PFTNLGS
+768 PYTNLGA
-775 MKSSGFDLSLNYTDV
+775 MKSTGFDLSLNYSDT
-790 TSSGLTYSI
+790 TSSGLTFSI
-799 SANATKAVNEVTEL
+799 NANATKATNEVTEL
-813 ISEAYSGSSQRIGT
+813 ISEFYSGGSGRIGA

-843 KVLGIFQNDAE
+843 NVLGIFQTAAE

-863 AGPGRFKYEDI
+863 AGVGRFKYEDI
-874 NGDGVINDSDR
+874 NGDGVINDNDR

-895 IFGVNMNFAY
+895 LFGMNLNMAY
-905 KSWDMSMFWNGSL
+905 KNWDMSMFWNGSM

-929 YETPYFFNGNRST
+929 YETPYFFNGGRST

-952 TGAELPA
+952 TGAALPA
-959 LSETTL
+959 LSETIL
-965 NSEFST
+965 NNEFTS

-981 YVRLRSLQIGY
+981 YLRLRTLQIGY

-1039 YSAQYPSNSISSLG
+1039 YSAQYPTNSASSLG

>member
-1 MSIFNRFFFHFN
+1 
-13 NILTYLSAHKLN
+13 
-25 LINMKKAFLVVLML
+25 MKKAFLVVLML
-39 SSSLIFAQNNISGS
+39 SSSLIFAQNSISGS
-53 VSDESGNPVPGA
+53 VSDADNNPIPGA
-65 TVVVEGTNTGVV
+65 TIVVEGTNTGVV

-87 ASAGDQ
+87 ASTGDQ

-99 GFASQTITVG
+99 GFGSQTITVG
-109 NQSQINVT
+109 NQNQINVT

-163 ALQGRVAGVQVT
+163 ALQGRVAGVSVV
-175 SGGGPGAAPVIRIRG
+175 SGGGPGSAPVIRIRG
-190 YSTTNDNSPLYVID
+190 YATTNSNSPLYVID

-210 PNVMRDINPRD
+210 TNVMRDINPRD

-239 ASNGVIVVTTKKGS
+239 ASNGVIVVTTKKGN
-253 YNSKN
+253 YNTKN
-258 TLEIDATY
+258 TLEVNATY
-266 GISEV
+266 GMSQV

-296 TPSHPQYGSGPTP
+296 TPTHPQYGSGPTP
-309 SVPIF
+309 SVPVF

-327 AGAKVAPGGTDWFD
+327 AGAKVQPGGTKWFD
-341 AIFDPAAV
+341 EVFDPAA
-349 TNVSVSASGGGA
+349 TTEVSLSASGGSEQGKYLMSV
-361 EGRYH
+361 R
-366 LSANYLNQEGVIIH
+366 YLNQEGVIIH
-380 TGYERASTRL
+380 TGFESVSTRL

-398 KLTISENLNVT
+398 KITISENLNIT
-409 YDKELTTSGNPIQ
+409 YDKEQTTSGNPMQ

-460 ARGKD
+460 ARGAD

-471 RVIGDISVKWQ
+471 RVIGDVSFKYQ
-482 ITPELLFKS
+482 ITPELLFKT

-529 SWVVTNFLNYKNSF
+529 EWVVTNFLNYKNSF
-543 GDHTLDLL
+543 GDHTLDVLI
-551 VGTESTK
+551 GTEATK
-558 NNYKGFGALRTNY
+558 NNYKGFGALRTGY

-578 YLLSNGSGVPV
+578 YLLTNGSGVPV
-589 IAGAAAS
+589 ISGGGAS
-596 SNSIFSLLATANWS
+596 SSSIFSLLGTANWS

-620 VRKDDTS
+620 IRKDDTS
-627 RFAKATSDAIFPSGS
+627 RFAQAEADAIFPSVSG
-642 IAWLVSNEDW
+642 AWLVSSEDW

-659 TLKIRASYGELGNQE
+659 TLKMRASWGELGNQQ
-674 IGISNADINISTINE
+674 IGGSNLDVNISNLSE
-689 FTGAYAFGGSG
+689 FSGFYAFSGSG
-700 SATAGAVI
+700 QATAGAVI
-708 ASKGNP
+708 RSKGNP
-714 LLTWETMTSKN
+714 LLTWETMTSTN
-725 FAIDAG
+725 FALDMG
-731 FFDNKMTMTLDVF
+731 FLDNKLTATIDVF
-744 ENVTDGLVAQDTQKI
+744 SNETTGLVAQDTQKI
-759 STTAIDASA
+759 STTAIDAAA
-768 PFTNLGS
+768 PYTNLGS
-775 MKSSGFDLSLNYTDV
+775 MKSTGFDLSLNYSDT
-790 TSSGLTYSI
+790 TSSGLTFSI
-799 SANATKAVNEVTEL
+799 NANATKATNEVTEL
-813 ISEAYSGSSQRIGT
+813 ISDFYSGGSQRIGS

-843 KVLGIFQNDAE
+843 NVLGIFQTAAE
-854 VAAHATQDG
+854 VAGHATQDG
-863 AGPGRFKYEDI
+863 AGVGRFKYEDI
-874 NGDGVINDSDR
+874 NGDGVINDNDR

-895 IFGVNMNFAY
+895 LFGMNLNMAY
-905 KSWDMSMFWNGSL
+905 KNWDMSMFWNGSM

-929 YETPYFFNGNRST
+929 YETPYFFNGGRST

-952 TGAELPA
+952 TGAALPA
-959 LSETTL
+959 LSETIL
-965 NSEFST
+965 NNEFTS

-981 YVRLRSLQIGY
+981 YLRLRTLQIGY

-1039 YSAQYPSNSISSLG
+1039 YSAQYPTNSASSLG

>member
-1 MSIFNRFFFHFN
+1 
-13 NILTYLSAHKLN
+13 
-25 LINMKKAFLVVLML
+25 MKKAFLVVLML
-39 SSSLIFAQNNISGS
+39 SSSLIFAQNSISGS
-53 VSDESGNPVPGA
+53 VSDADNNPIPGA
-65 TVVVEGTNTGVV
+65 TIVVEGTNTGVV

-87 ASAGDQ
+87 ASTGDQ

-99 GFASQTITVG
+99 GFGSQTITVG
-109 NQSQINVT
+109 NQNQINVT

-163 ALQGRVAGVQVT
+163 ALQGRVAGVSVV
-175 SGGGPGAAPVIRIRG
+175 SGGGPGSAPVIRIRG
-190 YSTTNDNSPLYVID
+190 YATTNDNSPLYVID

-210 PNVMRDINPRD
+210 TNVMRDINPRD

-239 ASNGVIVVTTKKGS
+239 ASNGVIVVTTKKGN

-258 TLEIDATY
+258 TLEVNATY
-266 GISEV
+266 GMSQV

-296 TPSHPQYGSGPTP
+296 TPTHPQYGSGPTP
-309 SVPIF
+309 SVPVF

-327 AGAKVAPGGTDWFD
+327 AGAKVQPGGTKWFEE
-341 AIFDPAAV
+341 IFDPAA
-349 TNVSVSASGGGA
+349 TTEVSVAASGGSEQGKYLMSV
-361 EGRYH
+361 R
-366 LSANYLNQEGVIIH
+366 YLNQEGVIIH
-380 TGYERASTRL
+380 TGFESVSTRL

-398 KLTISENLNVT
+398 KITISENLNIT
-409 YDKELTTSGNPIQ
+409 YDKEQTTSGNPMQ

-446 SARVGIANNPVADL
+446 AARVGIANNPVADL
-460 ARGKD
+460 ARGAD

-471 RVIGDISVKWQ
+471 RVIGDVSFKYQ
-482 ITPELLFKS
+482 ITPELLFKT

-520 LTEQSFRQD
+520 LNEQSFRQD
-529 SWVVTNFLNYKNSF
+529 EWVVTNFLNYKNSF
-543 GDHTLDLL
+543 GDHTLDVLI
-551 VGTESTK
+551 GTEATK
-558 NNYKGFGALRTNY
+558 NNYKGFGALRTGY
-571 LFEDPSF
+571 LFEDPGF
-578 YLLSNGSGVPV
+578 YLLTNGSGVPV
-589 IAGAAAS
+589 ISGGGANS
-596 SNSIFSLLATANWS
+596 SSIFSLLGTANWS

-627 RFAKATSDAIFPSGS
+627 RFAQAEADAIFPSVSG
-642 IAWLVSNEDW
+642 AWLVSSEDW

-659 TLKIRASYGELGNQE
+659 TLKMRASWGELGNQQ
-674 IGISNADINISTINE
+674 IGGSNLDVNISGLSE
-689 FTGAYAFGGSG
+689 GTGFYAFSGSG
-700 SATAGAVI
+700 GATPGAVI
-708 ASKGNP
+708 GSKGNP
-714 LLTWETMTSKN
+714 LLTWETMTSTN
-725 FAIDAG
+725 FALDMG
-731 FFDNKMTMTLDVF
+731 FLDNKLTATIDVF
-744 ENVTDGLVAQDTQKI
+744 SNETTGLVAQDTQKI
-759 STTAIDASA
+759 STTAIDAAA
-768 PFTNLGS
+768 PYTNLGS
-775 MKSSGFDLSLNYTDV
+775 MKSTGFDLSLNYSDT
-790 TSSGLTYSI
+790 TSSGLTFSI
-799 SANATKAVNEVTEL
+799 NANATKATNEVTEL
-813 ISEAYSGSSQRIGT
+813 ISDFYSGGSQRIGS

-843 KVLGIFQNDAE
+843 NVLGIFQTAAE

-863 AGPGRFKYEDI
+863 AGVGRFKYEDI
-874 NGDGVINDSDR
+874 NGDGVINDNDR

-895 IFGVNMNFAY
+895 IFGINLNMGY
-905 KSWDMSMFWNGSL
+905 KNWDMSMFWNGSM

-929 YETPYFFNGNRST
+929 YETPYFFNGGRST

-959 LSETTL
+959 LSETIL
-965 NSEFST
+965 NNEFTS

-981 YVRLRSLQIGY
+981 YLRLRTLQIGY

-1039 YSAQYPSNSISSLG
+1039 YSAQYPTNSASSLG

>member
-1 MSIFNRFFFHFN
+1 
-13 NILTYLSAHKLN
+13 
-25 LINMKKAFLVVLML
+25 MKKAFLVVLML
-39 SSSLIFAQNNISGS
+39 SSSLIFAQDTISGS
-53 VSDESGNPVPGA
+53 VSDADNNPIPGA
-65 TVVVEGTNTGVV
+65 TIVVEGTNTGVV

-87 ASAGDQ
+87 ASTGDQ

-99 GFASQTITVG
+99 GFGSQTITVG
-109 NQSQINVT
+109 NQNQINVT

-163 ALQGRVAGVQVT
+163 ALQGRVAGVSVV
-175 SGGGPGAAPVIRIRG
+175 SGGGPGSAPVIRIRG
-190 YSTTNDNSPLYVID
+190 YATTNDNSPLYVID

-210 PNVMRDINPRD
+210 TNVMRDINPRD

-239 ASNGVIVVTTKKGS
+239 ASNGVIVVTTKKGN

-258 TLEIDATY
+258 TLEVNATY
-266 GISEV
+266 GMSQV

-296 TPSHPQYGSGPTP
+296 TPTHPQYGSGPTP
-309 SVPIF
+309 SVPVF

-327 AGAKVAPGGTDWFD
+327 AGAKVQPGGTKWFEE
-341 AIFDPAAV
+341 IFDPAA
-349 TNVSVSASGGGA
+349 TTEVSVAASGGSEQGKYLMSV
-361 EGRYH
+361 R
-366 LSANYLNQEGVIIH
+366 YLNQEGVIIH
-380 TGYERASTRL
+380 TGFESVSTRL

-398 KLTISENLNVT
+398 KITISENLNIT
-409 YDKELTTSGNPIQ
+409 YDKEQTTSGNPMQ

-446 SARVGIANNPVADL
+446 AARVGIANNPVADL
-460 ARGKD
+460 ARGAD

-471 RVIGDISVKWQ
+471 RVIGDVSFKYQ
-482 ITPELLFKS
+482 ITPELLFKT

-529 SWVVTNFLNYKNSF
+529 EWVITNFLNYKNSF
-543 GDHTLDLL
+543 GDHTLDVLI
-551 VGTESTK
+551 GTEATK
-558 NNYKGFGALRTNY
+558 QNFKGFGALRTGY

-589 IAGAAAS
+589 IQYGGSNS
-596 SNSIFSLLATANWS
+596 SSIFSLLGTANWS

-620 VRKDDTS
+620 IRKDDTS
-627 RFAKATSDAIFPSGS
+627 RFAQAEADAIFPSVSG
-642 IAWLVSNEDW
+642 AWLVSSEDW

-659 TLKIRASYGELGNQE
+659 TLKMRASWGELGNQQ
-674 IGISNADINISTINE
+674 IGGSNLDVNISGLSE
-689 FTGAYAFGGSG
+689 GTGFYAFSGSG
-700 SATAGAVI
+700 GATPGAVI

-714 LLTWETMTSKN
+714 LLTWETMTSTN
-725 FAIDAG
+725 FALDMG
-731 FFDNKMTMTLDVF
+731 FLDNKLTATIDVF
-744 ENVTDGLVAQDTQKI
+744 SNETTGLVAQDTQKI

-768 PFTNLGS
+768 PYTNLGS
-775 MKSSGFDLSLNYTDV
+775 MKSTGFDLSLNYSDT

-799 SANATKAVNEVTEL
+799 NANATKATNEVTEL
-813 ISEAYSGSSQRIGT
+813 ISEFYSGGSGRIGA

-843 KVLGIFQNDAE
+843 NVLGIFQTAAE

-863 AGPGRFKYEDI
+863 AGVGRFKYEDI
-874 NGDGVINDSDR
+874 NGDGIINDNDR

-895 IFGVNMNFAY
+895 IFGINLNMAY
-905 KSWDMSMFWNGSL
+905 KNWDMSMFWNGSM

-929 YETPYFFNGNRST
+929 YETPYFFNGGRST

-952 TGAELPA
+952 TGAALPA
-959 LSETTL
+959 LSETIL
-965 NSEFST
+965 NNEFTS

-981 YVRLRSLQIGY
+981 YLRLRTLQIGY

-1039 YSAQYPSNSISSLG
+1039 YSAQYPTNSASSLG

>member
-1 MSIFNRFFFHFN
+1 
-13 NILTYLSAHKLN
+13 
-25 LINMKKAFLVVLML
+25 MKKAFLVVLML

-283 ADMTW
+283 ADMPW

-460 ARGKD
+460 ARGAD

-520 LTEQSFRQD
+520 LSEQSFRQD

-589 IAGAAAS
+589 ISGAGAS

-642 IAWLVSNEDW
+642 LAWLVSNEDW

-674 IGISNADINISTINE
+674 IGISNADINISNINE

-700 SATAGAVI
+700 GATAGAVI
-708 ASKGNP
+708 AAKGNP

-768 PFTNLGS
+768 PYTNLGS

-874 NGDGVINDSDR
+874 NNDGVINDSDR

>member
-1 MSIFNRFFFHFN
+1 
-13 NILTYLSAHKLN
+13 
-25 LINMKKAFLVVLML
+25 MKKAFLVVLML

-589 IAGAAAS
+589 IAGASAS

-854 VAAHATQDG
+854 IAAHATQDG

-952 TGAELPA
+952 TDAELPA

>member
-1 MSIFNRFFFHFN
+1 
-13 NILTYLSAHKLN
+13 
-25 LINMKKAFLVVLML
+25 MKKAFLVVLML

-271 TRYPDMLNVQQH
+271 TRYPDMLDVQQH

-341 AIFDPAAV
+341 AIFDPAEV
-349 TNVSVSASGGGA
+349 TNVSVSASGGSS

-520 LTEQSFRQD
+520 LSEQSFRQD

-589 IAGAAAS
+589 ISGAGAS

-642 IAWLVSNEDW
+642 LAWLVSNEDW

-674 IGISNADINISTINE
+674 IGISNADINISNINE

-700 SATAGAVI
+700 GATAGAVI
-708 ASKGNP
+708 AAKGNP

-768 PFTNLGS
+768 PYTNLGS

>member
-1 MSIFNRFFFHFN
+1 
-13 NILTYLSAHKLN
+13 
-25 LINMKKAFLVVLML
+25 MKKAFLVVLML

-952 TGAELPA
+952 TDAELPA

>member
-1 MSIFNRFFFHFN
+1 
-13 NILTYLSAHKLN
+13 
-25 LINMKKAFLVVLML
+25 MKKAFLVVLML

-460 ARGKD
+460 ARGAD

-520 LTEQSFRQD
+520 LQEQSFRQD

-589 IAGAAAS
+589 ISGASAS

-674 IGISNADINISTINE
+674 IGISNADINISNINE

-874 NGDGVINDSDR
+874 NDDGVINDSDR

>member
-1 MSIFNRFFFHFN
+1 
-13 NILTYLSAHKLN
+13 
-25 LINMKKAFLVVLML
+25 MKKAFLVVLML
-39 SSSLIFAQNNISGS
+39 SSSLVFAQNNISGS
-53 VSDESGNPVPGA
+53 VSDEDGNPVPGA
-65 TVVVEGTNTGVV
+65 TIVVEGTNTGVV

-99 GFASQTITVG
+99 GFGSQTITVG
-109 NQSQINVT
+109 NQNQINVT

-221 IENISVLKDGAA
+221 IENISVLKDGSA

-239 ASNGVIVVTTKKGS
+239 ASNGVIVVTTKKGT
-253 YNSKN
+253 YNQAN
-258 TLEIDATY
+258 TLEVDASY
-266 GISEV
+266 GISTV
-271 TRYPDMLNVQQH
+271 TRVPDMLNVQQH

-296 TPSHPQYGSGPTP
+296 TPSHPQYGTGATP

-327 AGAKVAPGGTDWFD
+327 AGAKVAPNGTDWFD
-341 AIFDPAAV
+341 EIFDPAEV
-349 TNVSVSASGGGA
+349 TNVSVSASGGS
-361 EGRYH
+361 EQGRYH
-366 LSANYLNQEGVIIH
+366 MSANYLKQEGVIIH

-398 KLTISENLNVT
+398 KLTVAENLNIT
-409 YDKELTTSGNPIQ
+409 YDKEGTTSGNPIQ

-460 ARGKD
+460 YRGRN

-482 ITPELLFKS
+482 ITPELVFKT

-520 LTEQSFRQD
+520 LSEQSFRQD

-543 GDHTLDLL
+543 GDHNLDLL
-551 VGTESTK
+551 VGTEQTK

-589 IAGAAAS
+589 ISGAGAN
-596 SNSIFSLLATANWS
+596 SNSISSLLATANWS
-610 YGGKYFATAT
+610 YNNIGATAT
-620 VRKDDTS
+620 IRKDDTS
-627 RFAKATSDAIFPSGS
+627 RFAKATSDAVFPSAS
-642 IAWLVSNEDW
+642 MFWLMSSEDW

-674 IGISNADINISTINE
+674 IGISNADINISNINE
-689 FTGAYAFGGSG
+689 FTGAYAYGGSG
-700 SATAGAVI
+700 GATAGAVI

-731 FFDNKMTMTLDVF
+731 FMDNKLTMTLDVF

-768 PFTNLGS
+768 PYTNLGS
-775 MKSSGFDLSLNYTDV
+775 MKSSGFDLSLNYGDT
-790 TSSGLTYSI
+790 TSNGVTYSI
-799 SANATKAVNEVTEL
+799 AANATRAKNEVTEL
-813 ISEAYSGSSQRIGT
+813 ISESYSGSSQRIGT

-843 KVLGIFQNDAE
+843 NVLGIFQTEAE
-854 VAAHATQDG
+854 VASHASQDG
-863 AGPGRFKYEDI
+863 AGVGRFKYEDI
-874 NGDGVINDSDR
+874 NNDGVINDNDR

-895 IFGVNMNFAY
+895 IFGVNINLAW
-905 KSWDMSMFWNGSL
+905 KNWDMSMFWNGQL
-918 GNDIFDYTALY
+918 GFDIFDYTALY

-942 RVLDSWSPTN
+942 RVLDSWSPSN
-952 TGAELPA
+952 TGAALPA

-971 ANSFFVRDGS
+971 SNSFFVRDGS
-981 YVRLRSLQIGY
+981 YARLRSLQIGY
-992 TLPDTIASKL
+992 TLPDNIASKL

-1039 YSAQYPSNSISSLG
+1039 YSAQYPSNAISSLG

>member
-1 MSIFNRFFFHFN
+1 
-13 NILTYLSAHKLN
+13 
-25 LINMKKAFLVVLML
+25 MKKAFLVVLML

-258 TLEIDATY
+258 TLEVDATY

-520 LTEQSFRQD
+520 LSEQSFRQD

-589 IAGAAAS
+589 ISGAGAS

-642 IAWLVSNEDW
+642 LAWLVSNEDW

-674 IGISNADINISTINE
+674 IGISNADINISNINE

-700 SATAGAVI
+700 GATAGAVI
-708 ASKGNP
+708 AAKGNP

-768 PFTNLGS
+768 PYTNLGS